1 MGRPFWSKYITLQ
14 EPSLHIFLI
23 IIFLL
28 IDNLYKTSFLS
39 IIFFLLNLIYSFI
52 VILTILSKKKIYQ
65 ETISFNFL
73 NIGIYIYIF
82 MLYRI
87 TSTNSILDIINNKAY
102 FNNNY
107 IMLSILLIGLTTYAI
122 FLNNEKSGN

>member
-1 MGRPFWSKYITLQ
+1 MKKILYYLRLLLFIPYLV
-14 EPSLHIFLI
+14 

-52 VILTILSKKKIYQ
+52 MILTTLSKKKIYQ

-87 TSTNSILDIINNKAY
+87 TSTNSILDIINNKTY

>member
-1 MGRPFWSKYITLQ
+1 MKKILYYLRLLLFIPYLV
-14 EPSLHIFLI
+14 

-52 VILTILSKKKIYQ
+52 MILTILSKKKIYQ

-73 NIGIYIYIF
+73 NIGIYTYIF

>member
-1 MGRPFWSKYITLQ
+1 MKKILYYLRLLLFIPYLV
-14 EPSLHIFLI
+14 

-39 IIFFLLNLIYSFI
+39 VIFFLLNLIYSFI
-52 VILTILSKKKIYQ
+52 LILTILSKKKIYQ

>member
-1 MGRPFWSKYITLQ
+1 MKKILYYLRLLLFISY
-14 EPSLHIFLI
+14 LI
-23 IIFLL
+23 MIFLL

-39 IIFFLLNLIYSFI
+39 IIFFLLNLVYSL
-52 VILTILSKKKIYQ
+52 VMILTVLSKKKIYQ

-73 NIGIYIYIF
+73 NIGIYTYIF

-87 TSTNSILDIINNKAY
+87 TSTNSILDIINNKSY

>member
-1 MGRPFWSKYITLQ
+1 MKKILYYLRLLTFILY
-14 EPSLHIFLI
+14 LI
-23 IIFLL
+23 MIFLL
-28 IDNLYKTSFLS
+28 IDNLYKSSFLS

-52 VILTILSKKKIYQ
+52 MILTILSKKKIYQ

-82 MLYRI
+82 MLYKI
-87 TSTNSILDIINNKAY
+87 TSSNSILDIINNKTY

-107 IMLSILLIGLTTYAI
+107 IMLSILLIGLTTYSI
-122 FLNNEKSGN
+122 FLNNEKSDN

>member
-1 MGRPFWSKYITLQ
+1 MKKILYYLRLLLFIPYLV
-14 EPSLHIFLI
+14 

-52 VILTILSKKKIYQ
+52 MILTILSKKKIYQ

-73 NIGIYIYIF
+73 NIGIYTYIF

-87 TSTNSILDIINNKAY
+87 TSTNSILDIINNKSY

>member
-1 MGRPFWSKYITLQ
+1 MKKILYYLRLLLFIPYLV
-14 EPSLHIFLI
+14 

-39 IIFFLLNLIYSFI
+39 VVFFLLNLIYSFI
-52 VILTILSKKKIYQ
+52 LILTILSKKKIYQ

-82 MLYRI
+82 MLYKI
-87 TSTNSILDIINNKAY
+87 TSSNSILDIINNKAY

>member
-1 MGRPFWSKYITLQ
+1 MKKILYYLRLLLFIPYLV
-14 EPSLHIFLI
+14 

-52 VILTILSKKKIYQ
+52 LILTILSKKKIYQ

-73 NIGIYIYIF
+73 NIGIYTYIF

>member
-1 MGRPFWSKYITLQ
+1 MKKILYYLRLLLFIPYLV
-14 EPSLHIFLI
+14 

-52 VILTILSKKKIYQ
+52 MILTILSKKKIYQ

-73 NIGIYIYIF
+73 NSS
-82 MLYRI
+82 
-87 TSTNSILDIINNKAY
+87 TSL
-102 FNNNY
+102 
-107 IMLSILLIGLTTYAI
+107 
-122 FLNNEKSGN
+122 

>member
-1 MGRPFWSKYITLQ
+1 MKKILYYLRLLLFIPYLV
-14 EPSLHIFLI
+14 

-52 VILTILSKKKIYQ
+52 MILTILSKKKIYK

-73 NIGIYIYIF
+73 NIGIYTYIF

>member
-1 MGRPFWSKYITLQ
+1 MKKILYYLRLLLFIPYLV
-14 EPSLHIFLI
+14 

-52 VILTILSKKKIYQ
+52 IILTILSKKKIYQ

-73 NIGIYIYIF
+73 NIGIYTYIF

>member
-1 MGRPFWSKYITLQ
+1 MKKILYYLRLLLFIPYLV
-14 EPSLHIFLI
+14 

-39 IIFFLLNLIYSFI
+39 VVFFLLNLIYSFI
-52 VILTILSKKKIYQ
+52 MILTILSKKKIYQ

-73 NIGIYIYIF
+73 NIGIYTYIF

-87 TSTNSILDIINNKAY
+87 TSTNSILDIINNKTY

>member
-1 MGRPFWSKYITLQ
+1 MKKILYYLRLLLFIPYLV
-14 EPSLHIFLI
+14 

-52 VILTILSKKKIYQ
+52 IILTILSKKKIYQ

>member
-1 MGRPFWSKYITLQ
+1 MITMSPKDTLKCC
-14 EPSLHIFLI
+14 PLFVGITIL
-23 IIFLL
+23 
-28 IDNLYKTSFLS
+28 
-39 IIFFLLNLIYSFI
+39 FFLLNLIYSFI
-52 VILTILSKKKIYQ
+52 MILTILSKKKIYQ

-73 NIGIYIYIF
+73 NIGIYTYIF
-82 MLYRI
+82 MLYKI

>member
-1 MGRPFWSKYITLQ
+1 MKKILYYLRLLLFISYLV
-14 EPSLHIFLI
+14 

-52 VILTILSKKKIYQ
+52 MILTILSKKKIYQ

-73 NIGIYIYIF
+73 NIGIYTYIF

-87 TSTNSILDIINNKAY
+87 TSTNSILDIINNKTY

>member
-1 MGRPFWSKYITLQ
+1 MKKILYYLRLLLFIPYLV
-14 EPSLHIFLI
+14 

-52 VILTILSKKKIYQ
+52 MILTTLSKKKIYQ

-73 NIGIYIYIF
+73 NIGIYTYIF
-82 MLYRI
+82 MLYKI

>member
-1 MGRPFWSKYITLQ
+1 MKKILYYLRLLLFIPYLV
-14 EPSLHIFLI
+14 

-39 IIFFLLNLIYSFI
+39 VIFFLLNLIYSFI
-52 VILTILSKKKIYQ
+52 IILTILSKKKIYQ

-73 NIGIYIYIF
+73 NIGIYTYIF

>member
-1 MGRPFWSKYITLQ
+1 MKKILYYLRLLLFIPY
-14 EPSLHIFLI
+14 LI
-23 IIFLL
+23 MIFLL

-39 IIFFLLNLIYSFI
+39 IIFFLLNLVYSFI
-52 VILTILSKKKIYQ
+52 MILTILSKKKIYQ
-65 ETISFNFL
+65 ETISYNLL
-73 NIGIYIYIF
+73 NIGIYTYIF

-87 TSTNSILDIINNKAY
+87 TSTNSILDIINNKSY

>member
-1 MGRPFWSKYITLQ
+1 MKKILYYLRLLLFIPYLV
-14 EPSLHIFLI
+14 

-28 IDNLYKTSFLS
+28 IDNLYKSSFLS
-39 IIFFLLNLIYSFI
+39 IISFLLNLIYSFI
-52 VILTILSKKKIYQ
+52 MILTILSKKKIYQ

-73 NIGIYIYIF
+73 NIGIYTYIF

>member
-1 MGRPFWSKYITLQ
+1 MKKILYYLRLLLFIPYLV
-14 EPSLHIFLI
+14 

-52 VILTILSKKKIYQ
+52 MILTILSKKKIYQ

-73 NIGIYIYIF
+73 NIGIYTYIF

-87 TSTNSILDIINNKAY
+87 TSTNSILDIINNKTY

-107 IMLSILLIGLTTYAI
+107 IMLSILLIGLTTYSI
-122 FLNNEKSGN
+122 FLNNEKSDN

>member
-1 MGRPFWSKYITLQ
+1 MKKILYYLRLLLFIPYLV
-14 EPSLHIFLI
+14 

-39 IIFFLLNLIYSFI
+39 VVFFLLNLIYSFI
-52 VILTILSKKKIYQ
+52 LILTILSKKKIYQ

>member
-1 MGRPFWSKYITLQ
+1 MKKILYYLRLLLFIPYLV
-14 EPSLHIFLI
+14 

-39 IIFFLLNLIYSFI
+39 VVFFLLNLIYSFI
-52 VILTILSKKKIYQ
+52 MILTILSKKKIYQ

-73 NIGIYIYIF
+73 NIGIYTYIF

>member
-1 MGRPFWSKYITLQ
+1 MKKILYYLRLLLFIPYLV
-14 EPSLHIFLI
+14 

-52 VILTILSKKKIYQ
+52 MILTILSKKKIYQ

-73 NIGIYIYIF
+73 NIGISLYIF

>member
-1 MGRPFWSKYITLQ
+1 MKKILYYLRLLLFIPYLV
-14 EPSLHIFLI
+14 

-52 VILTILSKKKIYQ
+52 MILTILSKKKIYQ
-65 ETISFNFL
+65 ETRSFNFL
-73 NIGIYIYIF
+73 NIGIYTYIF

-87 TSTNSILDIINNKAY
+87 TSTNSILDIINNKTY

-107 IMLSILLIGLTTYAI
+107 IMLSILLIGLTTYTI

>member
-1 MGRPFWSKYITLQ
+1 MKKILYYLRLLLFIPYLV
-14 EPSLHIFLI
+14 

-52 VILTILSKKKIYQ
+52 MILTILSKKKIYQ

-73 NIGIYIYIF
+73 NIGIYTYIF
-82 MLYRI
+82 MLYKI

>member
-1 MGRPFWSKYITLQ
+1 MKKILYYLRLLLFIPYLV
-14 EPSLHIFLI
+14 

-28 IDNLYKTSFLS
+28 IDNIYKTSFLS

-52 VILTILSKKKIYQ
+52 MILTILSKKKIYQ

-122 FLNNEKSGN
+122 ILNNEKSGN

>member
-1 MGRPFWSKYITLQ
+1 MKKILYYLRLLLFIPYLV
-14 EPSLHIFLI
+14 

-52 VILTILSKKKIYQ
+52 MILTILSKKKIYQ

>member
-1 MGRPFWSKYITLQ
+1 MKKILYYLRLLLFIPYLV
-14 EPSLHIFLI
+14 

-39 IIFFLLNLIYSFI
+39 VVFFLLNLIYSFI
-52 VILTILSKKKIYQ
+52 MILTILSKKKIYQ

>member
-1 MGRPFWSKYITLQ
+1 MKKILYYLRLLLFIPYLV
-14 EPSLHIFLI
+14 

-39 IIFFLLNLIYSFI
+39 VVFFLLNLIYSFI
-52 VILTILSKKKIYQ
+52 MILTILSKKKIYQ

-73 NIGIYIYIF
+73 NIGIYTYIF
-82 MLYRI
+82 MLYKI

>member
-1 MGRPFWSKYITLQ
+1 MKKILYYLRLLLFIPY
-14 EPSLHIFLI
+14 LI
-23 IIFLL
+23 MIFLL

-52 VILTILSKKKIYQ
+52 LILTILSKKKIYQ

>member
-1 MGRPFWSKYITLQ
+1 MKKILYYLRLLLFIPYLV
-14 EPSLHIFLI
+14 

-87 TSTNSILDIINNKAY
+87 ISKNSILDIINNKAY

>member
-1 MGRPFWSKYITLQ
+1 MKKILYYLRLLLFIPYLV
-14 EPSLHIFLI
+14 

-52 VILTILSKKKIYQ
+52 LILTILSKKKIYQ